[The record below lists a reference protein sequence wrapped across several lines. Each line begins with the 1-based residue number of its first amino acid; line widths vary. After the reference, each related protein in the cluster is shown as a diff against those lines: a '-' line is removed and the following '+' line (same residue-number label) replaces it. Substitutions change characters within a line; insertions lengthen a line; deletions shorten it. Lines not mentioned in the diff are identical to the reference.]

1 MYYYLIVNRYT
12 ENGYL
17 WTTYA
22 SYLTIAAIAVT
33 RSVGILMS
41 RFNMAAKAKAIIN
54 PASAVVGCVVIWALA
69 SAMIAPKA
77 FSLTIGSYHFDRLI
91 RYEVMNGKC
100 NNILRDPSDGLHYYG
115 LYLYNVAI
123 YIPLFFILVSYI
135 FISTVLE
142 VENRRKQ
149 RILNT
154 QTQVPVRQIQVTLVA
169 LSVAVMIF
177 GLPLVIIANI
187 TFENRDTRKTAFAA
201 AWGWY
206 YWMYA
211 ANFVLYVTT
220 LKDFRMMFKQVLKEF
235 IFILTVTT
243 FRNDNLIS
251 EMSSSKLCSTSS
263 TISVL

>member
-1 MYYYLIVNRYT
+1 
-12 ENGYL
+12 
-17 WTTYA
+17 
-22 SYLTIAAIAVT
+22 
-33 RSVGILMS
+33 MS
-41 RFNMAAKAKAIIN
+41 RFNLNTEGRTFCNPSSAA
-54 PASAVVGCVVIWALA
+54 VGCVAIWAI
-69 SAMIAPKA
+69 SFAMIAPSV
-77 FSLTIGSYHFDRLI
+77 FNISIGLYHFNNAGRG
-91 RYEVMNGKC
+91 YEIMDGKC
-100 NNILRDPSDGLHYYG
+100 KPLPRDPSDGLSFG
-115 LYLYNVAI
+115 IFLFNIAI
-123 YIPLFFILVSYI
+123 FIPLFIILVSYI

-142 VENRRKQ
+142 VENRRKL

-169 LSVAVMIF
+169 LSVAVLIF

>member
-1 MYYYLIVNRYT
+1 
-12 ENGYL
+12 
-17 WTTYA
+17 
-22 SYLTIAAIAVT
+22 
-33 RSVGILMS
+33 MS
-41 RFNMAAKAKAIIN
+41 RFNLNTEGRTFCNPSSAA
-54 PASAVVGCVVIWALA
+54 VGCVAIWAI
-69 SAMIAPKA
+69 SFAMIAPSV
-77 FSLTIGSYHFDRLI
+77 FNISIGLYHFNNAGRG
-91 RYEVMNGKC
+91 YEIMDGKC
-100 NNILRDPSDGLHYYG
+100 KPLPRDPSDGLSFG
-115 LYLYNVAI
+115 IFLFNIAI
-123 YIPLFFILVSYI
+123 FIPLFIILVSYI

-169 LSVAVMIF
+169 LSVAVLIF

-235 IFILTVTT
+235 IFCLPVQCAVAAS
-243 FRNDNLIS
+243 RKANVD
-251 EMSSSKLCSTSS
+251 EMSSTKKSS
-263 TISVL
+263 TITI